1 MKKNKISKVYIMKDV
16 TLRVIAVFLGILS
29 IIMGC
34 KEDEDEIMFSDELS
48 LLITAYINSEQDL
61 THMSELLE
69 KGGLDMLLN
78 TYGSYTVLAPS
89 DSAFEEYFSSLGI
102 EDVDG
107 LDTNQVKELLDF
119 HIIFSSVILKAQN
132 TGLLGLADTTVS
144 GIRHFVDLSQGIDHI
159 VLNKTAFVY
168 NTAEV
173 SNGIVYSIDEVLVPH
188 PDNIYDYLI
197 ATGEFT
203 IMAEAFAAAGLKDT
217 LQKISQPFVLSD
229 IPGASFTPDITLFV
243 EPDEVLIN
251 NGITS
256 LQDLE
261 NSAWSNNDGQAGD
274 KNEALIDFVKYH
286 FISGRKTTF
295 NMYKNENLNTFARNG
310 STVIH
315 VDESSDPRQPIPVLN
330 SSSGGITLNYSR
342 SDVSFING
350 LVHQLEGVLYIDT
363 NYMQAEVICECEDG
377 ISVVPTSSFYGYLIV
392 YEDVK
397 IGGRG
402 EITNMTINQQFSS
415 STYDD
420 QGMAITFT
428 PVEEGDWIEF
438 IIRNVVTG
446 TYKVLFNYQRD
457 KLNSSQN
464 INVYFR
470 NLEDEFSWK
479 TQLFM
484 AGLDMADRNDVVN
497 YPDYRQN
504 QDLGTIDVSEFGDYV
519 FRFAH
524 VDVYSGIYDNIILEP
539 VF

>member
-1 MKKNKISKVYIMKDV
+1 MKKSKVSKVYIMKNM
-16 TLRVIAVFLGILS
+16 TGRILAAFLGMLL

-34 KEDEDEIMFSDELS
+34 KEDETEIRFTDKSS
-48 LLITAYINSEQDL
+48 LLITAYVNSEDDL
-61 THMSELLE
+61 EHMAKLLE
-69 KGGLDMLLN
+69 KGGLDVLLN

-102 EDVDG
+102 EDIDG

-119 HIIFSSVILKAQN
+119 HIIFNSVILKAQN
-132 TGLLGLADTTVS
+132 TGLLGHGDTTVS
-144 GIRHFVDLSQGIDHI
+144 GIRHFVDLSQGIDHV
-159 VLNKTAFVY
+159 VLNKTALVY

-173 SNGIVYSIDEVLVPH
+173 SNGIVYSIDAVLVPH
-188 PDNIYDYLI
+188 PDNIYDYLT

-203 IMAEAFAAAGLKDT
+203 IMAEAFAAAGLMDT
-217 LQKISQPFVLSD
+217 LQKITQPYLLSD
-229 IPGASFTPDITLFV
+229 IPGASFIPDITLFV

-256 LQDLE
+256 LQELE
-261 NSAWSNNDGQAGD
+261 NSAWNNNKGQAAD
-274 KNEALIDFVKYH
+274 KNEAMVDFMKYH
-286 FISGRKTTF
+286 LIAGRKTTF

-310 STVIH
+310 SAIIH

-330 SSSGGITLNYSR
+330 SASGGITLNYSR

-363 NYMQAEVICECEDG
+363 NYIQAEIICECEDG

-392 YEDVK
+392 YEDVN

-402 EITNMTINQQFSS
+402 EITNMTTNQQFSS
-415 STYDD
+415 STYDN

-438 IIRNVVTG
+438 IIRNVVSG
-446 TYKVLFNYQRD
+446 TYNVLLNYQRD

-470 NLEDEFSWK
+470 NLKDEFSWK

-484 AGLDMADRNDVVN
+484 AGLDMADRDDVVN

-504 QDLGTIDVSEFGDYV
+504 QYLGTIDVSEFGDYV

>member
-1 MKKNKISKVYIMKDV
+1 MKKSKILKVYIMKNM
-16 TLRVIAVFLGILS
+16 TGRILAAFMGVLL
-29 IIMGC
+29 IILGC
-34 KEDEDEIMFSDELS
+34 KEDETEIRFTDESS
-48 LLITAYINSEQDL
+48 LLITAYINSEDDL
-61 THMSELLE
+61 EHMAKLME
-69 KGGLDMLLN
+69 KGGLDVLLN

-102 EDVDG
+102 ENVDG

-132 TGLLGLADTTVS
+132 TGLLGYGDTTVS

-159 VLNKTAFVY
+159 VLNKTALVY

-173 SNGIVYSIDEVLVPH
+173 SNGIIYSIDAVLIPH
-188 PDNIYDYLI
+188 PDNIYDYLT

-217 LQKISQPFVLSD
+217 LQKIEQPYVLSD
-229 IPGASFTPDITLFV
+229 IPGASFIPDITLFV

-261 NSAWSNNDGQAGD
+261 DAAWNNNDGQAAD
-274 KNEALIDFVKYH
+274 KNEALVDFVKYH
-286 FISGRKTTF
+286 LISGRKTTF

-310 STVIH
+310 SAVIH
-315 VDESSDPRQPIPVLN
+315 VDESADPRQPIPVLN
-330 SSSGGITLNYSR
+330 SAKGSITLNYSR
-342 SDVSFING
+342 SDVSIING
-350 LVHQLEGVLYIDT
+350 LVHQLEGVLYINT
-363 NYMQAEVICECEDG
+363 NYTQAEVICECEDG
-377 ISVVPTSSFYGYLIV
+377 ITVVPTSSIYGYLIV

-397 IGGRG
+397 VGGRG
-402 EITNMTINQQFSS
+402 EITNMTMNQQFSS

-420 QGMAITFT
+420 RGLAITFT

-438 IIRNVVTG
+438 IIRNLVSG

-470 NLEDEFSWK
+470 NLKDEFSWK

-484 AGLDMADRNDVVN
+484 AGLDMADRDDVVN

-504 QDLGTIDVSEFGDYV
+504 QNLGTIEVSEYGDYV

-524 VDVYSGIYDNIILEP
+524 IDIYSGIYDNIILEP

>member
-1 MKKNKISKVYIMKDV
+1 MRKSKISKVYIMKNM
-16 TLRVIAVFLGILS
+16 TGRILAVLLGMLL

-34 KEDEDEIMFSDELS
+34 KEDETEIRFTDESS
-48 LLITAYINSEQDL
+48 LLITAYINSEDDL
-61 THMSELLE
+61 EHMAKLLE
-69 KGGLDMLLN
+69 KGGLDVLLN

-89 DSAFEEYFSSLGI
+89 DSAFEVYFSSLGI
-102 EDVDG
+102 EDIDG

-119 HIIFSSVILKAQN
+119 HIIFNSVILKAQN
-132 TGLLGLADTTVS
+132 TGLLGLSDTTVN
-144 GIRHFVDLSQGIDHI
+144 GIRHFVDLSQGIDHV
-159 VLNKTAFVY
+159 VLNKTALVY

-173 SNGIVYSIDEVLVPH
+173 ANGIVYSIDAVLVPH
-188 PDNIYDYLI
+188 PDNIYDYLT

-217 LQKISQPFVLSD
+217 LQKIEQPYVLSD
-229 IPGASFTPDITLFV
+229 IPGASFIPDITLFV

-261 NSAWSNNDGQAGD
+261 NSAWNNNKGQAAD
-274 KNEALIDFVKYH
+274 KNESLVDFMKYH
-286 FISGRKTTF
+286 LISGCKTTF

-310 STVIH
+310 SAIIH

-330 SSSGGITLNYSR
+330 SASGGITLNYSR

-363 NYMQAEVICECEDG
+363 NYIQAEIICECEDG

-392 YEDVK
+392 YEDINV
-397 IGGRG
+397 GGRG
-402 EITNMTINQQFSS
+402 EITNITTNQQFSS

-438 IIRNVVTG
+438 IIRNVVSG
-446 TYKVLFNYQRD
+446 TYKVLLNYQRD

-470 NLEDEFSWK
+470 NLKDEFSWK
-479 TQLFM
+479 TQLFL
-484 AGLDMADRNDVVN
+484 AGLDMADRNDIVN

-504 QDLGTIDVSEFGDYV
+504 QNLGTIDVSEYGDYV

-524 VDVYSGIYDNIILEP
+524 IDIYSGIYDNIILEP

>member
-16 TLRVIAVFLGILS
+16 TVRVIAVFLGIMS

-34 KEDEDEIMFSDELS
+34 KEDEDETMFTDESS

-61 THMSELLE
+61 QHMSELLE
-69 KGGLDMLLN
+69 KGGLDVLLN

-102 EDVDG
+102 ENVDG

-119 HIIFSSVILKAQN
+119 HIIFNSVILKAQN
-132 TGLLGLADTTVS
+132 TGLLGLGDTTVS

-159 VLNKTAFVY
+159 VLNKTALVN

-203 IMAEAFAAAGLKDT
+203 IMAEAIAAAGLKDT
-217 LQKISQPFVLSD
+217 LQKIEQPYVLSD
-229 IPGASFTPDITLFV
+229 IPGASFIPDITLFV

-256 LQDLE
+256 LPDLE
-261 NSAWSNNDGQAGD
+261 NSAWSNNKGQAGD
-274 KNEALIDFVKYH
+274 KNEALVDFVKYH
-286 FISGRKTTF
+286 LISGRRTTF

-310 STVIH
+310 STIIH
-315 VDESSDPRQPIPVLN
+315 VDESPDPRQPVPVLN
-330 SSSGGITLNYSR
+330 SPSGGTTLNYSG

-363 NYMQAEVICECEDG
+363 NYIQAEVICECEDG

-402 EITNMTINQQFSS
+402 EITNITNNQQFSS

-428 PVEEGDWIEF
+428 PVDEGDWIEF
-438 IIRNVVTG
+438 IIRNVVSG

-470 NLEDEFSWK
+470 NLKDEFSWK

-504 QDLGTIDVSEFGDYV
+504 QNLGTIDVSEFGDYV

-524 VDVYSGIYDNIILEP
+524 VDIYSGIYDNIILEP

>member
-34 KEDEDEIMFSDELS
+34 KEDEDEIMFSDESS

-61 THMSELLE
+61 QHMSELLE
-69 KGGLDMLLN
+69 KGGLDVLLN

-102 EDVDG
+102 TGIDG

-274 KNEALIDFVKYH
+274 KNEALVDFVKYH

-310 STVIH
+310 SAVIH